1 MLETKY
7 ANAYTEVC
15 EILNYLNKDEYNKI
29 PQEIIDVFEDN
40 KNIDYLYEIDL
51 DKDLTE
57 QQISKEAKAILLNI
71 FRDYLATSDQNTKIK
86 EWLAK
91 DRMFLERQKQQK
103 YSKDVFEKYSNSNT
117 NNSMADNSL
126 LEDIKSQSFF
136 KRIIDKIKKF
146 FNNL

>member
-126 LEDIKSQSFF
+126 LADIKSQSFF

>member
-15 EILNYLNKDEYNKI
+15 EILNYLDKDEYNKI

-117 NNSMADNSL
+117 NNSMPDNSL
-126 LEDIKSQSFF
+126 LADIKSQSFF